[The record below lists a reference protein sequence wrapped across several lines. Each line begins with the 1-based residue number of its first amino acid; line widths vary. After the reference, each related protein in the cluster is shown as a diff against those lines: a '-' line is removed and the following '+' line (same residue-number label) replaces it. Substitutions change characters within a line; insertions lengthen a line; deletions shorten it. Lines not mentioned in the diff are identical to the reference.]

1 MEVETIMGDY
11 LVRAIGAGGNVR
23 AFAAVTTALT
33 EEARRRHDTWPVA
46 TAALGR
52 ALTGTALLAA
62 TLKDPNESLTLRVAG
77 DGPLRGIL
85 CDADEQ
91 GHVRGYVTEPHVD
104 LEPAARGKLN
114 VGAAVGTGMLYVT
127 RQLALQGIYTGSSE
141 LVSGEIAE
149 DLAYYLTRSE
159 QTPSAVGLGVRVGP
173 DGAVVA
179 AGGYMVQLLP
189 ATPDADRD
197 RLEENLGRLGSVSL
211 AVEQGMTPEE
221 ILSVVLTGIDYQ
233 ILERRDLSFR
243 CRCSRERALGAIA
256 LLDETELSGLVE
268 EGRGAELTCH
278 FCNAV
283 YRFSPEEVL
292 QVQRGMKDKQ

>member
-1 MEVETIMGDY
+1 MADY

-23 AFAAVTTALT
+23 AFAAVTTALA
-33 EEARRRHDTWPVA
+33 EEARHRHDTWPTA

-77 DGPLRGIL
+77 DGPLRGII

-91 GHVRGYVTEPHVD
+91 GNVRGYVNEPHVD
-104 LEPAARGKLN
+104 LEPASPGKLN
-114 VGAAVGTGMLYVT
+114 VGAAVGRGMLYVT
-127 RQLALQGIYTGSSE
+127 RQLALQGIYTGSAE

-173 DGAVVA
+173 GGAVVA
-179 AGGYMVQLLP
+179 AGGYMLQLMP

-197 RLEENLGRLGSVSL
+197 RLEENLGKLGSVSL
-211 AVEQGMTPEE
+211 AVEQGMTPEQ
-221 ILSVVLTGIDYQ
+221 ILAAVLQGIDYQ
-233 ILERRDLSFR
+233 ILERRDLRFR

-256 LLDETELSGLVE
+256 LLDESELDALIDE
-268 EGRGAELTCH
+268 DRGAELTCH
-278 FCNAV
+278 FCNEI
-283 YRFSPEEVL
+283 YRFSEVEVR
-292 QVQRGMKDKQ
+292 QVRAGMQEKQ

>member
-1 MEVETIMGDY
+1 MADY
-11 LVRAIGAGGNVR
+11 LVRAIGDGGNVR
-23 AFAAVTTALT
+23 AFAAVTTDLV
-33 EEARRRHDTWPVA
+33 EEARRRHDTWPTA

-77 DGPLRGIL
+77 DGPLRGII

-91 GHVRGYVTEPHVD
+91 GNVRGYVNEPHVD
-104 LEPAARGKLN
+104 LEPASPGKLN
-114 VGAAVGTGMLYVT
+114 VGAAVGRGMLYVT
-127 RQLALQGIYTGSSE
+127 RQLALQGIYTGSAE

-197 RLEENLGRLGSVSL
+197 RLEENLAKLGSVSL
-211 AVEQGMTPEE
+211 AVERGMTPEE
-221 ILSVVLTGIDYQ
+221 ILAAVLEGIDYEV
-233 ILERRDLSFR
+233 LERRDLHFA

-256 LLDETELSGLVE
+256 LLDDADLAALVE
-268 EGRGAELTCH
+268 EDHGAELTCH
-278 FCNAV
+278 FCNEV
-283 YRFSPEEVL
+283 YRFTEEEIRAV
-292 QVQRGMKDKQ
+292 RKGMAAQQ